1 MNKSLK
7 QQIFISFIIFLYFLF
22 INCCQPL
29 AMDDFWRALNDTLVN
44 GSFFHFLIQD
54 YTGWT
59 GRMSA
64 QALVYALFSKKYLTL
79 SLLTINIINS
89 ISMSLFAIFIFKIVT
104 RNKYSLASKDFIIYS
119 FFFALMFTWT
129 GFIGQVIWKTAA
141 IQYLWGYVILTTL
154 YYYLIIQNKKFCLMS
169 LIVGLFIGL
178 YNEQFVGV
186 LLVFCLAYFIER
198 KINNKIINKGIL
210 FFLTGLW
217 IGGVILIAAPG
228 NYVRLDQMSSD
239 QNISIFSQLLYFI
252 HIFRYNLW
260 PHTMIIVWLFILYF
274 ILAITNKKNSKISVL
289 IYSLTLI
296 ISIFIMAPLATS
308 YGLQIRLMLIYY
320 IIFFIAVMQPFYNN
334 QSTVVTTIYKAFKKI
349 YIVFLIGLLI
359 IMGIMGDSYYS
370 LYKFN
375 QHRQEIIAES
385 HSRKIENI
393 TIPIFE
399 LHGETEPYGITF
411 EAITCDSSNVNN
423 KAFAAFYGFKTVKAE
438 DC

>member
-228 NYVRLDQMSSD
+228 NYV
-239 QNISIFSQLLYFI
+239 
-252 HIFRYNLW
+252 
-260 PHTMIIVWLFILYF
+260 
-274 ILAITNKKNSKISVL
+274 
-289 IYSLTLI
+289 
-296 ISIFIMAPLATS
+296 
-308 YGLQIRLMLIYY
+308 
-320 IIFFIAVMQPFYNN
+320 
-334 QSTVVTTIYKAFKKI
+334 
-349 YIVFLIGLLI
+349 
-359 IMGIMGDSYYS
+359 
-370 LYKFN
+370 
-375 QHRQEIIAES
+375 
-385 HSRKIENI
+385 
-393 TIPIFE
+393 
-399 LHGETEPYGITF
+399 
-411 EAITCDSSNVNN
+411 
-423 KAFAAFYGFKTVKAE
+423 
-438 DC
+438 